1 MVDNGHVSLIEKIL
15 LWIVKPYKDEIS
27 FIGERF
33 VYQRDQL
40 YLVLLVSEMIY
51 WGDGWFCI

>member
-40 YLVLLVSEMIY
+40 YLVLLVSEMTY
-51 WGDGWFCI
+51 WGDEWFFI